1 MFRVAR
7 RMLGDHDAVPDI
19 LQEIFMDFYGKLNNG
34 HKIYNPKCW
43 LYKATCNKCVDNL
56 RKRKHHQSIDSV
68 YDLKAETGTAEKQE
82 MKGIV
87 NLAMCMLKP
96 KEKSLVVLYSEGL
109 TYKEIAE
116 STGIGFSSVGKM
128 LSRSLKKMENE
139 FKKMGYEL
147 Y

>member
-7 RMLGDHDAVPDI
+7 KMLGDHDAVPDI
-19 LQEIFMDFYGKLNNG
+19 LQEIFMDLYGKLNNG
-34 HKIYNPKCW
+34 HEIHNPKSW

-56 RKRKHHQSIDSV
+56 RKRKRYQSIESV
-68 YDLKAETGTAEKQE
+68 YDLKTETETAEKQD
-82 MKGIV
+82 MKGII

-116 STGIGFSSVGKM
+116 STGIRFTSVGKM
-128 LSRSLKKMENE
+128 LSRTLKKMENE

-147 Y
+147 S